1 MNEQPENLA
10 MRLSRLA
17 HAEERKRDAAA
28 AETLAHLTAASAAQ
42 RQQHRSR

>member
-1 MNEQPENLA
+1 MTDAPNLA
-10 MRLSRLA
+10 ERLSNLA
-17 HAEERKRDAAA
+17 RKSEELREAAA